1 MGAVR
6 LCLLAMV
13 TRRLLENLS
22 RKFLL
27 ETLRILPFKSILIEE
42 TVMPGFNSEFYDRD
56 CNRVSFILIVYLTS
70 ILRTFVFFILY
81 NYLHSGVTQRTY
93 KSFGGSQ
100 CFVYKVILLKQT
112 HFQLVKP
119 KQNPKR

>member
-1 MGAVR
+1 MGAVQLYLFDMDTHR
-6 LCLLAMV
+6 VPKNLLGK
-13 TRRLLENLS
+13 LI
-22 RKFLL
+22 L
-27 ETLRILPFKSILIEE
+27 ETLRISPFKSILIEE
-42 TVMPGFNSEFYDRD
+42 TVMPGFNSEFYNRD

-70 ILRTFVFFILY
+70 ILRSLVFCILY

-93 KSFGGSQ
+93 KSFGGSH